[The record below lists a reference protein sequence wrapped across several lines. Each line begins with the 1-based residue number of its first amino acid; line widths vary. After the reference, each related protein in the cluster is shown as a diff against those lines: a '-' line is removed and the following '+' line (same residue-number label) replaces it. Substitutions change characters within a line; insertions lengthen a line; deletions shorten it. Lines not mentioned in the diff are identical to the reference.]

1 MKILV
6 CFKVVPDLDA
16 MRQEDWVAED
26 LAVDVSFLPREWNS
40 FDESALETA
49 LRLADASG
57 GHQLSAV
64 SIGGSLLNPFFKTL
78 AALKFD
84 EVFRIELDGD
94 LRFSPGRIAAL
105 LAAFIRREQF
115 DVVLC
120 GRQSGVGDN
129 AQTPL
134 ILTEMLGL
142 PCITQAA
149 EVHPAPENSLR
160 VISRVEGGLL
170 EQRIRPPCILTIGDT
185 QSTYLR
191 IPTLKDRM
199 QYGKRPVTV
208 IDAREL
214 EQDSDADSDAGYHAG
229 LSSPR
234 AQPRLVKL
242 EPVDNRRAG
251 VVIDT
256 GTPQEKARLL
266 YERYLQERLS

>member
-6 CFKVVPDLDA
+6 CFKVVPDLDT
-16 MRQEDWVAED
+16 MRQEDWTAEG
-26 LAVDVSFLPREWNS
+26 LSVDVSFLPREWNS

-57 GHQLSAV
+57 LHQLSAV

-84 EVFRIELDGD
+84 EVFRIQLDD
-94 LRFSPGRIAAL
+94 DFRFSPGRIAAL

-115 DVVLC
+115 DVILC

-134 ILTEMLGL
+134 ILTEMLDL
-142 PCITQAA
+142 PCITQVA
-149 EVHPAPENSLR
+149 EVHPVPDNFLR

-170 EQRIRPPCILTIGDT
+170 EQRILPPCLLSIGDT
-185 QSTYLR
+185 QRTFLR

-199 QYGKRPVTV
+199 QYGKRPVTA
-208 IDAREL
+208 IDSREL
-214 EQDSDADSDAGYHAG
+214 EAGFPAG
-229 LSSPR
+229 LSSHR
-234 AQPRLVKL
+234 SHPRLVKL

-251 VVIDT
+251 VVINT
-256 GTPQEKARLL
+256 GSPQEKARLL
-266 YERYLQERLS
+266 YERYLKERLP